1 MKYLKKY
8 NESSKGANDYK
19 FRRDI
24 LPSEIEDIL
33 LPLKDELIHYK
44 VTFPT
49 SDLKKVEVDLAA
61 DQSII
66 NIDKESIKYTLHH
79 LIQYLNSEGFELS
92 YYWTSVEGS
101 TDITTPEFNFD
112 EFFGLL
118 PIDFPDIYLAFTI

>member
-1 MKYLKKY
+1 MKYLRKY

-49 SDLKKVEVDLAA
+49 SDMRKVEIDLAA
-61 DQSII
+61 DQII
-66 NIDKESIKYTLHH
+66 TNITKENIKPIIHH
-79 LIQYLNSEGFELS
+79 LVQYLNSEGFELS